1 MTFEEA
7 MSKLAKIIP
16 SRPNEEAVIG
26 RAVAVLLSEGCH
38 DFQFEPRESGGVTLL
53 TGGLELIDER
63 EDTERGHLQRATE
76 LLVRAAMM
84 TQPQQELPA

>member
-26 RAVAVLLSEGCH
+26 RAVAVLLSEGYH
-38 DFQFEPRESGGVTLL
+38 DFQFEPLESGGLTLR
-53 TGGLELIDER
+53 TGPLELTDQR
-63 EDTERGHLQRATE
+63 EDTPVGQLQRGTE
-76 LLVRAAMM
+76 LLVLAAVM
-84 TQPQQELPA
+84 TQPG

>member
-26 RAVAVLLSEGCH
+26 RAVAVLLSAGYH
-38 DFQFEPRESGGVTLL
+38 DFEFEPDRKSV
-53 TGGLELIDER
+53 
-63 EDTERGHLQRATE
+63 
-76 LLVRAAMM
+76 V
-84 TQPQQELPA
+84 